1 MTEIMAPPPTTAP
14 PSTPASVPDYRKLA
28 ATLADLGTRA
38 ATMGRDRGDAE
49 LERLAQRLHGYARA
63 IQRDLGGRDLGVR
76 DLGGRGLRLSGR
88 AGPDAPP
95 SSDGR

>member
-1 MTEIMAPPPTTAP
+1 MTEIMAPFPTTTP
-14 PSTPASVPDYRKLA
+14 PSPPIPDYRKLA
-28 ATLADLGTRA
+28 AMLADLGTRA

-49 LERLAQRLHGYARA
+49 LERLAQRLHGYAHA
-63 IQRDLGGRDLGVR
+63 IQRDLGGR

-95 SSDGR
+95 SSDGL

>member
-1 MTEIMAPPPTTAP
+1 MTERTGSGNELMTEIMAPPPTT
-14 PSTPASVPDYRKLA
+14 TPFPVPDYRKLA

-49 LERLAQRLHGYARA
+49 LERLAQRLHGYAHA
-63 IQRDLGGRDLGVR
+63 IQRDLGGR
-76 DLGGRGLRLSGR
+76 GGRLSGR
-88 AGPDAPP
+88 TGPDAPP